1 MAFTFKTV
9 TLREIGNWY
18 VNKGVTIPDIQRD
31 LLWTPKQIA
40 LLWDSIFKG
49 MPIGTFMK
57 QEHDNALIDG
67 QQRLNAIATG
77 YNLYNSQCPEAMIWL
92 DFNGSESITDKDI
105 MITTIAQPWGY
116 RKDENMSFL
125 SASDR
130 REAFNTFMQLSSD
143 RQDLDSFYNLDK
155 GIDLYHSWPV
165 KATGLLIPFSCLLKK
180 AKDLNEFVRIATEC
194 YRTSFNVVYNYFSE
208 KSYDFNK
215 SLETAF
221 KTLFKQMKAIESY
234 EIGIT
239 VVDLESVKDIELLF
253 NRLNTAGTQISDD
266 DLAYAVIK
274 ANFHDIKSHDKDAR
288 LNYIEPSKLARIV
301 LRIAASYSESKG
313 FVGNLRPEQIR
324 QKAEDKQANETFKLL
339 VSEYYHELNNDL
351 GRVNAVFDSCNV
363 PTVLRVS
370 IAGRS
375 PDIYMLLL
383 YICHRYKCLNE
394 NLKRILCGMALYLK
408 WFCIDTGKAV
418 NTIYRH
424 IIDEVTIEN
433 IKSAILDVQSQQDS
447 KERLI
452 ISPLIE
458 PEKLN
463 KRIKINEASD
473 TWQPNLDI
481 IWNSLWDKTIHNRE
495 MLLYYQRDYIS
506 KYFSKYNPSN
516 YKMWEGHNCPW
527 DYDHVIPK
535 DWFGYYS
542 SSQIYARFCNRW
554 KNTIGNLA
562 AIKFE
567 VNRSKSDGA
576 DWSYYEKKE
585 NQSLLQV
592 DVARVKKIT
601 RKLNSDGTMAKEFAR
616 ICFDRYYAI
625 YEDCYNNLFSD
636 LVDDSVGF
644 LTDLE
649 KQRKS
654 ILEDI
659 SYHNN
664 GIIHF
669 VIPGA
674 SLEYPIN
681 DYPISM
687 WAMPWLSCGIIMK
700 DIYYIAVA
708 IGIEDDKLV
717 YEIGVRKAP
726 ESLTADSDKP
736 LNEIEGYKA
745 YNEGWWYIER
755 DLSEDQFNNLNVLEE
770 LNKLTKLIG

>member
-1 MAFTFKTV
+1 MAFRFYIVK
-9 TLREIGNWY
+9 LRDVGEWY
-18 VNKGVTIPDIQRD
+18 VKKDVIIPDIQRD

-57 QEHDNALIDG
+57 QGRDNALIDG

-77 YNLYNSQCPEAMIWL
+77 YNLYNSQNPDAMIWL
-92 DFNGSESITDKDI
+92 DFNGNECITFKDI
-105 MITTIAQPWGY
+105 MVTTIAQPWGY
-116 RKDENMSFL
+116 RKDENLSFL
-125 SASDR
+125 SARER

-143 RQDLDSFYNLDK
+143 TKDLDSFYNLDK

-165 KATGLLIPFSCLLKK
+165 KASGLLIPFSCLLKE
-180 AKDLNEFVRIATEC
+180 AKGQNEFVRKATEC
-194 YRTSFNVVYNYFSE
+194 YSTSFNVIYNYFSE
-208 KSYDFNK
+208 QFNDFNK
-215 SLETAF
+215 SLETAL
-221 KTLFKQMKAIESY
+221 KSLYKQIKALKSY
-234 EIGIT
+234 KIGIT
-239 VVDLESVKDIELLF
+239 IVDLETVKDIELLF

-274 ANFHDIKSHDKDAR
+274 ANFHNIKSHDKDAR

-301 LRIAASYSESKG
+301 LRIAASYSEGKG
-313 FVGNLRPEQIR
+313 FVGNLKPEQIR
-324 QKAEDKQANETFKLL
+324 QKAEDKQENETFKSL
-339 VSEYYHELNNDL
+339 VTEYYNVLNDDL
-351 GRVNAVFDSCNV
+351 ERVNAVFDSCNV

-383 YICHRYKCLNE
+383 YICHRYQCLNE
-394 NLKRILCGMALYLK
+394 DLKRILCGMSLYLK
-408 WFCIDTGKAV
+408 WFCIDTSKAV

-433 IKSAILDVQSQQDS
+433 IKSGILNVQSQQDS

-458 PEKLN
+458 PKKL
-463 KRIKINEASD
+463 KELIKIEKVSVSD

-481 IWNSLWDKTIHNRE
+481 IWNTLWDKTINNRE
-495 MLLYYQRDYIS
+495 MLLYYQRNYIS
-506 KYFSKYNPSN
+506 RYFSKYNPSN

-535 DWFGYYS
+535 DWFGNYS
-542 SSQIYARFCNRW
+542 SSRIYARFCNRW
-554 KNTIGNLA
+554 KNSIGNLA
-562 AIKFE
+562 AIRFE

-576 DWSYYEKKE
+576 DWSYYEE
-585 NQSLLQV
+585 NLSLLHV
-592 DVARVKKIT
+592 DVTRVKTIS
-601 RKLNSDGTMAKEFAR
+601 RDLNSNLSTATEFAK
-616 ICFDRYYAI
+616 ICFDRYCAI
-625 YEDCYNNLFSD
+625 YEDCYNSLFSD
-636 LVDDSVGF
+636 LVDDSVDF

-649 KQRKS
+649 KQRKT
-654 ILEDI
+654 ILGDI
-659 SYHNN
+659 SNQIN

-674 SLEYPIN
+674 SLERPIN
-681 DYPISM
+681 DYPLSM
-687 WAMPWLSCGIIMK
+687 WAMPWLSCGIIME
-700 DIYYIAVA
+700 DTYYVAIA

-726 ESLTADSDKP
+726 DSLAADSDNP
-736 LNEIEGYKA
+736 LVEIEGYKA
-745 YNEGWWYIER
+745 YNDGWWYIER
-755 DLSEDQFNNLNVLEE
+755 DLSEDQYNCMNFLEE
-770 LNKLTKLIG
+770 FNKLSKLIH

>member
-1 MAFTFKTV
+1 MAFTFDII
-9 TLREIGNWY
+9 TLRNVGKWY
-18 VNKGVTIPDIQRD
+18 VENGVTIPDIQRD

-57 QEHDNALIDG
+57 QDHDNALIDG

-77 YNLYNSQCPEAMIWL
+77 YNLYNSQNPDAMIWL
-92 DFNGSESITDKDI
+92 DFNGSESTTDKDI
-105 MITTIAQPWGY
+105 MITTISQPWGY

-125 SASDR
+125 SANER
-130 REAFNTFMQLSSD
+130 REAFNTFMQLSTD
-143 RQDLDSFYNLDK
+143 RKDIDSFYNLDK

-165 KATGLLIPFSCLLKK
+165 KATGLLIPFSCLLKE
-180 AKDLNEFVRIATEC
+180 AKDLNEYVMMATEC
-194 YRTSFNVVYNYFSE
+194 YRTTFNVVYEYFSE
-208 KSYDFNK
+208 QFDDFSK
-215 SLETAF
+215 RLETAL
-221 KTLFKQMKAIESY
+221 KSLFEQFKAIESY
-234 EIGIT
+234 KIGIT

-301 LRIAASYSESKG
+301 LRIAASHSESKG
-313 FVGNLRPEQIR
+313 FVGNLKPEQIR
-324 QKAEDKQANETFKLL
+324 QKAEDKPENETFRLL
-339 VSEYYHELNNDL
+339 VSEYYDDLNNDL
-351 GRVNAVFDSCNV
+351 GRVNAIFDSCNV

-383 YICHRYKCLNE
+383 YICHRSKCLDE
-394 NLKRILCGMALYLK
+394 DLKRILCGITFYLK

-424 IIDEVTIEN
+424 IINEVSIKN
-433 IKSAILDVQSQQDS
+433 IKSGIIDVQSQQDR

-458 PEKLN
+458 PEKHN
-463 KRIKINEASD
+463 KLITINEASD
-473 TWQPNLDI
+473 KWQPILDI
-481 IWNSLWDKTIHNRE
+481 IWNTLWNKTIQNRE

-506 KYFSKYNPSN
+506 KHFSKYNPSN
-516 YKMWEGHNCPW
+516 YKMWEGYNCPW
-527 DYDHVIPK
+527 DYDHIIPK
-535 DWFGYYS
+535 DWFGNYS
-542 SSQIYARFCNRW
+542 SSQVYARFCNRW

-567 VNRSKSDGA
+567 ENRSKSNGA
-576 DWSYYEKKE
+576 DWSYYEE

-592 DVARVKKIT
+592 DVTRVKTIT
-601 RKLNSDGTMAKEFAR
+601 RNLNSEGSVAKEFAR
-616 ICFDRYYAI
+616 ICFDRYCAI

-636 LVDDSVGF
+636 LVDDTVEF

-649 KQRKS
+649 KRRKS
-654 ILEDI
+654 ILEDV

-669 VIPGA
+669 VIPGE

-681 DYPISM
+681 DYPLSM
-687 WAMPWLSCGIIMK
+687 WAMPWLTCGIIMK
-700 DIYYIAVA
+700 GTYYVAVA
-708 IGIEDDKLV
+708 IGIKDDKLV

-726 ESLTADSDKP
+726 DSLTADSSKP
-736 LNEIEGYKA
+736 LVEIEGYKA

-755 DLSEDQFNNLNVLEE
+755 DLSEDQFNNLNVPVEFY
-770 LNKLTKLIG
+770 KLARLID